1 MGNGKK
7 GRSKKGRL
15 AGAARTVINEQRI
28 AKIVD
33 GAQEGNVYARITR
46 MLGGN
51 HLRAAVHTP
60 RGPKEVM
67 VRIVSLFRKRGVT
80 PLEVDGIIALDV
92 GKDFNPLRVREDMMF
107 DLTAVFSKKQA
118 LFLGNDGTI
127 PVWMIRTGDIR
138 EHAVEDGGA
147 GWTFG
152 YEDEGAEETR
162 LFAKV
167 VDLSA
172 ERKATAGSVASGD
185 EGDEELAAVVERDV
199 AAAGG
204 AGRAP
209 RGGAGGDDDLD
220 VDAI

>member
-1 MGNGKK
+1 MPPKKK

-15 AGAARTVINEQRI
+15 AGAARTEINEQRI

-33 GAQEGNVYARITR
+33 GAREGTIYARITK

-60 RGPKEVM
+60 RGPQEVM

-80 PLEVDGIIALDV
+80 PLEVDGIVALDV
-92 GKDFNPLRVREDMMF
+92 GTDFNPMRVREDMMF

-118 LFLGNDGTI
+118 LFLGNEGSI

-147 GWTFG
+147 GWVFG
-152 YEDEGAEETR
+152 HDDDEAGA

-172 ERKATAGSVASGD
+172 KRKATAGSVASGD
-185 EGDEELAAVVERDV
+185 EGDAELAAVVERDV
-199 AAAGG
+199 AAGG
-204 AGRAP
+204 AGRAR
-209 RGGAGGDDDLD
+209 RGGGDDLD

>member
-7 GRSKKGRL
+7 GHSKKGRL
-15 AGAARTVINEQRI
+15 AGAARTEINEQRI

-33 GAQEGNVYARITR
+33 GAKEGIAYARITK

-60 RGPKEVM
+60 RGPQEVM

-92 GKDFNPLRVREDMMF
+92 GTEFSSTRVREDMMF
-107 DLTAVFSKKQA
+107 DLVAVFSKKQA
-118 LFLGNDGTI
+118 LFLGNEGTL
-127 PVWMIRTGDIR
+127 PAWMTRTGDIR
-138 EHAVEDGGA
+138 EHAAEASGA
-147 GWTFG
+147 GWSFG
-152 YEDEGAEETR
+152 YEEDEAAA

-172 ERKATAGSVASGD
+172 KRKATAGSVASGD
-185 EGDEELAAVVERDV
+185 EGDEELAVVVERDM

-204 AGRAP
+204 AGRAK
-209 RGGAGGDDDLD
+209 GGDEDLD
-220 VDAI
+220 LDAI

>member
-1 MGNGKK
+1 MPPKTK

-15 AGAARTVINEQRI
+15 AGAARTEINEQRI

-33 GAQEGNVYARITR
+33 GAREGTIYARITK

-60 RGPKEVM
+60 RGPQEVM

-80 PLEVDGIIALDV
+80 PLEVDGIVALDV
-92 GKDFNPLRVREDMMF
+92 GKDFNPMRVREDMMF
-107 DLTAVFSKKQA
+107 DLTAVLSKKQA
-118 LFLGNDGTI
+118 LFLGTEGTL
-127 PVWMIRTGDIR
+127 PAWMTRGGDIR
-138 EHAVEDGGA
+138 EHAIEDGGA
-147 GWTFG
+147 GWSFG
-152 YEDEGAEETR
+152 YEDDEAGA

-172 ERKATAGSVASGD
+172 KRKATAGSVTSGD
-185 EGDEELAAVVERDV
+185 EGDAELAAVVARDV
-199 AAAGG
+199 VAAGG

-209 RGGAGGDDDLD
+209 RGGDDLD

>member
-1 MGNGKK
+1 MPPKKK

-15 AGAARTVINEQRI
+15 AGAARTEINEQRI

-33 GAQEGNVYARITR
+33 GAREGTIYARITK

-60 RGPKEVM
+60 RGPQEVM

-80 PLEVDGIIALDV
+80 PLEVDGIVALDV
-92 GKDFNPLRVREDMMF
+92 GTDFNPMRVREDMMF
-107 DLTAVFSKKQA
+107 DLTAVLSKKQA
-118 LFLGNDGTI
+118 LFLGTEGTL
-127 PVWMIRTGDIR
+127 PAWMTRGGDIR
-138 EHAVEDGGA
+138 EHAIEDGGA
-147 GWTFG
+147 GWSFG
-152 YEDEGAEETR
+152 YEDDEAGA

-172 ERKATAGSVASGD
+172 KRKATAGSVASGD
-185 EGDEELAAVVERDV
+185 EGDAELAAVVERDV
-199 AAAGG
+199 AAGG
-204 AGRAP
+204 AGRAR
-209 RGGAGGDDDLD
+209 RGGGDDLD